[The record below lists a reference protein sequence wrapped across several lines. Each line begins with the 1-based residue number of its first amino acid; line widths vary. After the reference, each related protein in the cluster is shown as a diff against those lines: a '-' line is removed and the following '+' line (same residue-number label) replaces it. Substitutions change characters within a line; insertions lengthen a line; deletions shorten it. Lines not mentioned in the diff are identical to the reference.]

1 MFHVNSLA
9 VDFKLP
15 GGDKAKGKE
24 NFVFVDCNQCHTV
37 YGTDVDEPRGQ
48 RRLSLPLAGEA
59 RFVRSCEELIILC
72 REAQGPSVGAG
83 ATASNWPNRV
93 ARLPVARIT
102 TTRPGDSSAPGKG
115 RVMV

>member
-1 MFHVNSLA
+1 MFHVNSFA

-15 GGDKAKGKE
+15 GGDKAKGKK

-59 RFVRSCEELIILC
+59 RLLRSCAEL
-72 REAQGPSVGAG
+72 
-83 ATASNWPNRV
+83 
-93 ARLPVARIT
+93 
-102 TTRPGDSSAPGKG
+102 
-115 RVMV
+115 

>member
-1 MFHVNSLA
+1 MFRVNSSS
-9 VDFKLP
+9 VDFELP
-15 GGDKAKGKE
+15 GGSKAKEKE
-24 NFVFVDCNQCHTV
+24 IFPLNSDQCHTV
-37 YGTDVDEPRGQ
+37 YGTGVDEPRGQ

-59 RFVRSCEELIILC
+59 GVCEEFSILSC
-72 REAQGPSVGAG
+72 EAQGPLVGAG

-93 ARLPVARIT
+93 ARLPVERIT